1 MTRDDIVQLVKDAQH
16 QVFIAGGR
24 VPRNDEGHVLPPLEE
39 AYRLLGLALQQLT
52 TPEEDR

>member
-1 MTRDDIVQLVKDAQH
+1 MTRQGIAQLVKDAQH
-16 QVFIAGGR
+16 EVWIAGGR
-24 VPRNDEGHVLPPLEE
+24 VARDDEGQVLPPLEE